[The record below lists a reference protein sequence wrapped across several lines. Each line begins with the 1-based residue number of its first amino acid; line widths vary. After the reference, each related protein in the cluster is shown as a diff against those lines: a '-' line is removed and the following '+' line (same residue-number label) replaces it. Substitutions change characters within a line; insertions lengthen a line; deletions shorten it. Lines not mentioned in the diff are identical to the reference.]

1 MAKPQPQ
8 PLVCVFL
15 KLPPSHQSAQGL
27 YEIAWNVF
35 LPQLNRLNNA
45 IETAQ
50 ATHPVT
56 EARKIWS
63 EARASASRKM
73 EELQSITI
81 TCSDIALG
89 FLSFLHALR
98 TGRRN
103 SEAYH
108 AFLDSTREAFDVA
121 GIAQEAML
129 DFREDIRIV
138 VGRIATLLSNDGKDI
153 SSFVTESSQSLL
165 KLATGVEECNAILE
179 EYREAIKE
187 AQRQSLD
194 EKDNPPS
201 EEEFHMVQEKW
212 QAYKLV
218 AEPTLYN
225 WPQLKDAV
233 LGDEDYDG
241 PAMSSNNLTGSTAPS
256 ISSKS
261 HKIFFWRKLFRRIFR
276 VFHRRESVR

>member
-1 MAKPQPQ
+1 
-8 PLVCVFL
+8 
-15 KLPPSHQSAQGL
+15 
-27 YEIAWNVF
+27 
-35 LPQLNRLNNA
+35 
-45 IETAQ
+45 
-50 ATHPVT
+50 
-56 EARKIWS
+56 
-63 EARASASRKM
+63 M

-98 TGRRN
+98 TGRGN

-138 VGRIATLLSNDGKDI
+138 VGRIATILSNASSDGNDI

-165 KLATGVEECNAILE
+165 ELATGVEECNAILE

-194 EKDNPPS
+194 ESDNPPS
-201 EEEFHMVQEKW
+201 EEEFLMVQEKW
-212 QAYKLV
+212 QVYKV
-218 AEPTLYN
+218 IAEPTQFN
-225 WPQLKDAV
+225 WPELKDAV

-241 PAMSSNNLTGSTAPS
+241 PAMSSSEMAESTLPS
-256 ISSKS
+256 DSLKS
-261 HKIFFWRKLFRRIFR
+261 HRFTFWRKFFRHISFAFR
-276 VFHRRESVR
+276 C